1 MCAKLRHILVRLW
14 NGEAAEQLQQCQST
28 IRGRNKKLKVFTD
41 FHLSVSLLFYHPLL
55 PTTDFFFSQ
64 SVSRT
69 LPHQHRCFFCFCFCL
84 VFCLLTFI
92 FCKPTCFPLLS
103 PSVFFSTS
111 LCPTRLHP
119 SPVSVTRTVSC
130 SFTLS
135 FFVILVC
142 LTTGTEMVL
151 EARQTLGD
159 IVLWCMLRQQYFPSA
174 PECLSPPLS
183 VLAFCYAHS
192 SAATMS
198 SSPAAPLASLAHPIE
213 GFSGLL

>member
-103 PSVFFSTS
+103 LSVFFSTS
-111 LCPTRLHP
+111 LCLHP

-174 PECLSPPLS
+174 PECLSPPP
-183 VLAFCYAHS
+183 FC
-192 SAATMS
+192 
-198 SSPAAPLASLAHPIE
+198 PR
-213 GFSGLL
+213 LLLCSQ